1 MTPARAEEPASAKE
15 EALWLLERFVPG
27 TGVNNLSFALAAD
40 GPLLPSAVG
49 DALNLLLRRHEVLRT
64 GFTATESGLAKR
76 VLGPD
81 EASLVLDE
89 AQLPDD
95 AREDGGLTAALTAF
109 VREPFAMDG
118 RPLVRAALFRGAGSD
133 VLCVAVHHL
142 VFDMVSTG
150 PMVAELAAAYGA
162 FASGAAPGE
171 ELRAIVPAVA
181 EPEPTER
188 GMVFWRARL
197 RDFGSV
203 RNALWLGA
211 EAGDHPD
218 LAGGTVLLP
227 LSADAVA
234 AVRRMRKELRAP
246 EAVVLLAAYYLLLA
260 RHGAGPDLVVGSP
273 VNTRRPQDA
282 GAIGYH
288 VNVVPLRVVI
298 DPAVDFRALVGAVR
312 DVFLDSLAHA
322 DVPVDTLLGEVDRT
336 ASGWRNALFRHVF
349 NYVPGGG
356 GSGGAGSGGGPGGD
370 GGGVSLGERR
380 ARLLTP
386 ENGSSKFDLEFFV
399 IPSDEGVL
407 LRIAY
412 GSGVFTREEVTL
424 LARRYEALLTAVA
437 ARPGLPVGEVTAWS
451 DVDRRVI
458 AEANRVLEPPP
469 APVPVLPVAIV
480 ARANE
485 APAAVA
491 LEDGERAVRYR
502 ELTDAGERTRRLLAA
517 AGVGRGDVVAVLAP
531 RGPELAAAVLGV
543 WAAGAAYLPLDPA
556 LPERRI
562 AYQLDDAGARAV
574 LCAPG
579 TAVPAAAQA
588 SAHPMV
594 PVGGVPEG
602 PEPRAEGADLAAT
615 PSPDDPA
622 YLIHTSG
629 STGLPKGTVVTHGNL
644 ANLIAHFTDELG
656 ASPGEGVLWLTAFSF
671 DISALELFL
680 PLATG
685 GRAVVAP
692 DEARTEGAAMA
703 ELLKRRS
710 VGTVQATPTT
720 WRLVLPEAGAL
731 LAGRNVLCGGEP
743 LPPALAA
750 DLVATGCAARN
761 VYGPTETTVW
771 STSGPLG
778 HRDDGRVS
786 VGRPVRD
793 TQVFVADPEGRE
805 LPLLVPGELCVAG
818 GGVAAGYHR
827 RPELTEERFGT
838 HPAFGRFYR
847 TGDRARWLPDGTLEV
862 LGRSDRQV
870 KLRGV
875 RVELGEV
882 EAVLAEHP
890 EVRGC
895 AVTVRDAGTVDAA
908 LVAFVESPLGQAVAR
923 PLWEFAAERLP
934 RACLPQE
941 FVALDRLPVNASLKV
956 DHPALARMAAAL
968 AGQASGERA
977 PGAEGAP
984 GRQATGRGRALSHVP
999 GENALVDTLVALWA
1013 EVLGREDITP
1023 DTHFFAE
1030 GGHSLLAVRLAGR
1043 IEEETDTRVR
1053 LPDLFTHATPS
1064 AAATLLGDATEDAA
1078 DAGSTGNAGNAG
1090 NAEGA
1095 QDADATGESDA

>member
-1 MTPARAEEPASAKE
+1 MTPASAKE

-64 GFTATESGLAKR
+64 GFTVTESGLVKR

-89 AQLPDD
+89 AQLSDD
-95 AREDGGLTAALTAF
+95 ARENAGLAAALTAY
-109 VREPFAMDG
+109 VREPFAWDG
-118 RPLVRAALFRGAGSD
+118 RPLVRASLFRGAGSD

-142 VFDMVSTG
+142 VFDMVSAGT
-150 PMVAELAAAYGA
+150 MVAELAAAYGA
-162 FASGAAPGE
+162 FASGAAPGD
-171 ELRAIVPAVA
+171 ELCTIVPAVA

-188 GMVFWRARL
+188 GTAFWRARL
-197 RDFGSV
+197 REFGSV

-227 LSADAVA
+227 LSADAIA

-288 VNVVPLRVVI
+288 VNVVPLRVRI
-298 DPAVDFRALVGAVR
+298 DPAGDFRALVGAVR

-356 GSGGAGSGGGPGGD
+356 GSGGD
-370 GGGVSLGERR
+370 GGEVLLGERR

-407 LRIAY
+407 LRIAH
-412 GSGVFTREEVTL
+412 GTGVFTREEVTL
-424 LARRYEALLTAVA
+424 LARRYEALLTALA

-469 APVPVLPVAIV
+469 APVPVLPVAIA
-480 ARANE
+480 ARTRE
-485 APAAVA
+485 TPEAVA
-491 LEDGERAVRYR
+491 LEDGERTVCYR

-543 WAAGAAYLPLDPA
+543 WGAGAAYLPLDPA

-579 TAVPAAAQA
+579 AAVPAAAEA

-594 PVGGVPEG
+594 AVGGAPEG
-602 PEPRAEGADLAAT
+602 RGPAT
-615 PSPDDPA
+615 TPSPSLPPSPSPTPSPSPSPDDPA

-656 ASPGEGVLWLTAFSF
+656 ASAGGGVLWLTAFSF

-685 GRAVVAP
+685 GRVVVAP
-692 DEARTEGAAMA
+692 DEARTEGAALA
-703 ELLKRRS
+703 ELLKRRA

-750 DLVATGCAARN
+750 DLVATGCVARN
-761 VYGPTETTVW
+761 VYGPTETTIW

-778 HRDDGRVS
+778 HRADGRVS

-890 EVRGC
+890 DVRGC
-895 AVTVRDAGTVDAA
+895 AVTVRESGTVDAA
-908 LVAFVESPLGQAVAR
+908 LVAFVESPLGDAVAR
-923 PLWEFAAERLP
+923 PLWEFAAQRLP

-941 FVALDRLPVNASLKV
+941 FVALDRLPVNTSLKV
-956 DHPALARMAAAL
+956 DHPALARMAAARARRA
-968 AGQASGERA
+968 AGEGTAGGERA
-977 PGAEGAP
+977 AGGERGAGQRAS
-984 GRQATGRGRALSHVP
+984 GQQTAGQQTASRGRALSPEP
-999 GENALVDTLVALWA
+999 GEDARVDTLVALWA
-1013 EVLGREDITP
+1013 EVLGRGDVTP

-1043 IEEETDTRVR
+1043 IEEETGARVR

-1064 AAATLLGDATEDAA
+1064 AAMTILGDATENADAPDAAEDARNAA
-1078 DAGSTGNAGNAG
+1078 DA
-1090 NAEGA
+1090 
-1095 QDADATGESDA
+1095 SDV